1 MKGKHQVIIKNRRV
15 SYTLEL
21 NRNITVILGD
31 SGTGK
36 TTLINA
42 LQNYEELGP
51 QSGVSVSSDK
61 PCHVLHGSDWM
72 EKLARWERILQLGAV
87 LHRSADP

>member
-15 SYTLEL
+15 SYALEL
-21 NRNITVILGD
+21 NRNISVILGD

-72 EKLARWERILQLGAV
+72 TRQTISMGKNT
-87 LHRSADP
+87 SAGSSTSQNC